1 MAPFYMI
8 LLSGPSPLA
17 RLDRSLRRNVFPLQR
32 PQKRLGFLETDAD
45 IASCRGIAA
54 TTDYENSMCAGL
66 RTGIGKLHGN

>member
-1 MAPFYMI
+1 MI
-8 LLSGPSPLA
+8 LLSGPYPLA

-54 TTDYENSMCAGL
+54 TTDYENSM
-66 RTGIGKLHGN
+66 